1 MPDHCGQ
8 NYVEWRLNEF
18 VLVFKH
24 QKRINNRFYRGRN
37 GWKIPRQIK
46 EKVIRQWLQG
56 TRRSTIAKDNGIGGP
71 LLRKFTGRV
80 LWHGTLQATSTF
92 IKWKGLEPVVVFSIR
107 LLKKM
112 EDDGVNLS
120 QVEPIDPTLPPT
132 ASNTRYPLPR
142 LFKVDTKHFR

>member
-1 MPDHCGQ
+1 MELFRQ
-8 NYVEWRLNEF
+8 LALLLNE
-18 VLVFKH
+18 
-24 QKRINNRFYRGRN
+24 
-37 GWKIPRQIK
+37 
-46 EKVIRQWLQG
+46 
-56 TRRSTIAKDNGIGGP
+56 
-71 LLRKFTGRV
+71 
-80 LWHGTLQATSTF
+80 
-92 IKWKGLEPVVVFSIR
+92 KGLEPVVVGFSIG